1 MDTEMSA
8 KATVWGSSEIPW
20 GAVPR
25 TGEPDIGRAFMPRL
39 CAYADRDTAK
49 TLGSPGN
56 GVYQREECG
65 SDSPEICR
73 KAKELHRTELL
84 GRGYYVSTAGCDE
97 AAIRKYIL
105 GQEDEDKRQ
114 GQLEMFKDK

>member
-1 MDTEMSA
+1 MNTEISE

-25 TGEPDIGRAFMPRL
+25 TDEPDIGRAFMPRP

-49 TLGSPGN
+49 TLGSSGSR
-56 GVYQREECG
+56 VYQREECD

-84 GRGYYVSTAGCDE
+84 G
-97 AAIRKYIL
+97 
-105 GQEDEDKRQ
+105 KRVLWAP
-114 GQLEMFKDK
+114 LETLYSGLT